1 MIVTHVAGAGT
12 MMTSR
17 PVRTASV
24 CAIALAITVTVGACG
39 RASSSES
46 STPPP
51 KAADHQSETPAEPH
65 HDEPGVVQL
74 SPEAMRRADIRV
86 EAVRAVRA
94 EDVLLA
100 PAELQPNADRVA
112 RVGPRVAGRIARVLV
127 PLGATVKAGQ
137 ALATIRSPQAVE
149 ARAALDSA
157 RAAENLASRTLARE
171 RDLFERKVSAQRE
184 VIEAE
189 AALANAQATVRAA
202 EARLDVMGFRPGDPT
217 SAEPVVTVT
226 SPIAGTV
233 IERTA
238 AVDAPVGPDS
248 VLFTIA
254 DLSSL
259 WLTVRVPE
267 TSAAAIRRGQPVTVA
282 VGGLADRPVLGRI
295 DYIAPVVT
303 PETRTVDVRVQVPN
317 RNGELR
323 PGTSANARFDLP
335 DRTPGSS
342 GNLRVLVPRAAVQE
356 LNGQNVVFIPT
367 GERQFKAQPVVLG
380 SSYGGDVEV
389 LSGVKAGDRMVVQG
403 AFTLKGQATRGAGA
417 EHD

>member
-1 MIVTHVAGAGT
+1 M
-12 MMTSR
+12 
-17 PVRTASV
+17 
-24 CAIALAITVTVGACG
+24 ALGFAVIFTACG
-39 RASSSES
+39 RGSPSES
-46 STPPP
+46 SAPAP
-51 KAADHQSETPAEPH
+51 KAADHPSETPAEPH
-65 HDEPGVVQL
+65 RDEPGVVQL

-86 EAVRAVRA
+86 EPVRAVAA

-112 RVGPRVAGRIARVLV
+112 RVGPRVAGRIARVVV
-127 PLGATVKAGQ
+127 PLGAVVKAGQ

-202 EARLDVMGFRPGDPT
+202 EARLDAMGFRPGDPS

-267 TSAAAIRRGQPVTVA
+267 TSAAAIRRGQPVNVA
-282 VGGLADRPVLGRI
+282 VGGLANRPVQGRV
-295 DYIAPVVT
+295 DYIAPLVA

-323 PGTSANARFDLP
+323 PGTSASARLDLP
-335 DRTPGSS
+335 NRTPVS
-342 GNLRVLVPRAAVQE
+342 GGDLRVLVPRAAVQE
-356 LNGQNVVFIPT
+356 LNGQNVVFTPT
-367 GERQFKAQPVVLG
+367 GERQFKAQPVTLG
-380 SSYGGDVEV
+380 TSYGSDVEV
-389 LSGVKAGDRMVVQG
+389 LSGIKAGDRIVVQG
-403 AFTLKGQATRGAGA
+403 AFTLKGQATRGAVG